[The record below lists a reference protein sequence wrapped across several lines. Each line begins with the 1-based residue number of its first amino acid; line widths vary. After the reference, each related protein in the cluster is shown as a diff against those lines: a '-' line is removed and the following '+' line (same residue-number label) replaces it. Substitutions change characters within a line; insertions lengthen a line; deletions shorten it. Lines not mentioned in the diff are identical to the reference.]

1 MTQNPTEITPNEV
14 LADSPELIPPPEVQ
28 ELFDLADFEEAK
40 YACRIDPPFVRLTS
54 IDGKTVFKEVEWK
67 KSDAWSRQ
75 FMRKLQEVTDAA
87 TKLREAGEI
96 LPTI

>member
-40 YACRIDPPFVRLTS
+40 YACRIDPPFV
-54 IDGKTVFKEVEWK
+54 TVEATGRD
-67 KSDAWSRQ
+67 SGG
-75 FMRKLQEVTDAA
+75 KLQEVTDAA